1 MRFAEPSYFFCFA
14 PLILLGLL
22 MFLSANR
29 QKAAL
34 ARLGSPDLIA
44 KLSATVNWRGR
55 RWQTRLWFVA
65 LILVII
71 ALARPQWGS
80 QVEYIERRGVEI
92 MVGLDVSAS
101 MLAEDIK
108 PNRLER
114 AKLEISELMDQ
125 LEGNE
130 LGLVLFSGAA
140 FVQFP
145 LTSDFTT
152 ARTFLDAAKP
162 GIISRPGTDIAEAIR
177 IATTG
182 FNEERA
188 TQKVIVL
195 LTDGE
200 NHRTD
205 VFGAAQEAADQGI
218 IIYSIG
224 FGSPDGEPI
233 PEYDS
238 LGGLIGYKKDRNG
251 ETVLTYLDEASLQQ
265 IASITNGHYFRAAT
279 DGREV
284 GFLANE
290 ISQLQTSELE
300 SRFETRGV
308 ERFQWFLLL
317 AIVALVVIE
326 LIPDRVGLQLER
338 KAKTASLVPKLSL
351 ETREAV
357 REEKDAVYGA

>member
-1 MRFAEPSYFFCFA
+1 MRFAEPSYLLCFI
-14 PLILLGLL
+14 PLGLL
-22 MFLSANR
+22 TLLIFLLIKR
-29 QKAAL
+29 HEAAI
-34 ARLGSPDLIA
+34 ARLGTPDLIT
-44 KLSATVNWRGR
+44 KLSASVNWKGR
-55 RWQTRLWFVA
+55 RWQNRLWFVA
-65 LILVII
+65 LCLIII

-80 QVEYIERRGVEI
+80 QVEYIERRGVEVMI
-92 MVGLDVSAS
+92 ALDVSES
-101 MLAEDIK
+101 MMAEDLK

-114 AKLEISELMDQ
+114 AKLEITELMDQ
-125 LEGNE
+125 LDGNE

-152 ARTFLDAAKP
+152 ARTFLDAARP
-162 GIISRPGTDIAEAIR
+162 GIISRPGTDISEAIR
-177 IATTG
+177 IAMSG

-205 VFGAAQEAADQGI
+205 VFAAAQEAADQGI
-218 IIYSIG
+218 IIYTIG
-224 FGSPDGEPI
+224 FGSPEGEPI

-251 ETVLTYLDEASLQQ
+251 ETVLTRLDEVTLQQ
-265 IASITNGHYFRAAT
+265 VASIANGGYFRASA

-290 ISQLQTSELE
+290 ISQLQTTELE

-317 AIVALVVIE
+317 AIVALTVIE
-326 LIPDRVGLQLER
+326 LIPDRIDFRWR
-338 KAKTASLVPKLSL
+338 K
-351 ETREAV
+351 
-357 REEKDAVYGA
+357 EKQQGGALP